1 MNIASNQ
8 YIRHVGFWLIF
19 LLVQSVL
26 FGGGNGLGFYL
37 AKNVAI
43 VSLQAIVVYT
53 NFYLLIPN
61 LLLKKRYL
69 PYIGTSIIGVYLI
82 YAISFDV
89 IGLSFSI
96 FFPSTTRGGSGLANW
111 WPSDFWRILSGSV
124 PYSLMLLASTI
135 FQLVNGTPKE
145 IEILSEDIDT
155 SSPED
160 EDTLML
166 KEGKVIHRLNV
177 DDILYVQGMKEY
189 VSWHTADKKL
199 ITLHS
204 LANLEE
210 TLRSKGFLRTHKSF
224 IVNTKCVNAIRYDS
238 LDVPGSKIPIGR
250 SYRAQVQNCFKS
262 HY

>member
-1 MNIASNQ
+1 MNIFSNP
-8 YIRHVGFWLIF
+8 YIRHIGFWLLF
-19 LLVQSVL
+19 LLVQSIL
-26 FGGGNGLGFYL
+26 FGGGNGLEFYL

-43 VSLQAIVVYT
+43 VSLQAIIVYT

-69 PYIGTSIIGVYLI
+69 LYIGTSVIGVYLI

-89 IGLSFSI
+89 IALSFSI
-96 FFPSTTRGGSGLANW
+96 FFPSTTRGGSDLAYW
-111 WPSDFWRILSGSV
+111 WPSDFWRILSGSA
-124 PYSLMLLASTI
+124 PYSVMLLASTI
-135 FQLVNGTPKE
+135 FQLVNGNPKE
-145 IEILSEDIDT
+145 IDVPTEGADT

-210 TLRSKGFLRTHKSF
+210 TLSSKGFLRTHKSF
-224 IVNTKCVNAIRYDS
+224 IVNIKCVNVIRYDS
-238 LDVPGSKIPIGR
+238 LDVPGNKTPIGR

-262 HY
+262 QY